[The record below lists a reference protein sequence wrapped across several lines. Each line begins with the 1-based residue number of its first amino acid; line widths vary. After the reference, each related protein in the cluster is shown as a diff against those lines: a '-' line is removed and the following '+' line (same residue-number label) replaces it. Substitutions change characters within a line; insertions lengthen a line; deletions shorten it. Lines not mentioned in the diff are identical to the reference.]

1 MPRIFKKNI
10 MNHHLSNRI
19 NALEESAT
27 LAMAQKAREL
37 KAKGIDLISLS
48 LGEPDFK
55 TPKHIQEA
63 AKQAIDEGNYFAYP
77 PVAGYP
83 ELRKAIAE
91 KLQKENNIKCGP
103 ENIVVSTGAKHSIA
117 NVFLCMLNPGD
128 EVIIYSPYW
137 VSYAE
142 MVKLAEGVPVFIK
155 GGLEADF
162 KASAKQLEEA
172 INPKT
177 KIVIYSSPSN
187 PTGSVFTK
195 EELQEIAD
203 VLSKHKNIFVIADEI
218 YEYINFTGKHHSL
231 AAIPEMAENT
241 ITVNGFSKG
250 HAMTG
255 WRVGYI
261 CAPVWIAKAVEKL
274 QGQMTSGNS
283 SIAQRAA
290 YAATIG
296 DMQPTKDM
304 AAQYLKR
311 RDIVLELLNQIPGVK
326 TSTPTGA
333 FYVFPDISAY
343 FGKKDGDFEIKTAED
358 FCMYMLNKAHVS
370 LVTGD
375 AFGAP
380 ECIRI
385 SFAASEENLREAM
398 KRMKEAMERIY

>member
-1 MPRIFKKNI
+1 MK
-10 MNHHLSNRI
+10 HYLSDKI

-37 KAKGIDLISLS
+37 KAQGIDLISLS

-63 AKQAIDEGNYFAYP
+63 AKKAIDDGSYFAYP
-77 PVAGYP
+77 PVAGYAD
-83 ELRKAIAE
+83 LRKAISE

-103 ENIVVSTGAKHSIA
+103 ENIVISTGAKHSIA
-117 NVFLCMLNPGD
+117 NVFLCLLNPGD

-137 VSYAE
+137 VSYAD
-142 MVKLAEGVPVFIK
+142 MVKLAGGTPVFIK
-155 GGLEADF
+155 GSLEQDF
-162 KASAKQLEEA
+162 KASTQQLEEA
-172 INPKT
+172 ITGKT

-187 PTGSVFTK
+187 PTGSVFTL
-195 EELQEIAD
+195 EELKDIAR

-218 YEYINFTGKHHSL
+218 YEYINFTGKHHS
-231 AAIPEMAENT
+231 IGSFPEMAENT

-250 HAMTG
+250 FAMTG

-261 CAPVWIAKAVEKL
+261 AAPVWIAKAAEKL

-290 YAATIG
+290 FAAVTG

-304 AAQYLKR
+304 TVQYLKR
-311 RDIVLELLNQIPGVK
+311 RDIVLELLNKIPGVK
-326 TSTPTGA
+326 TTTPTGA

-343 FGKKDGDFEIKTAED
+343 FGKKDGEVEIKTAED
-358 FCMYMLNKAHVS
+358 FSMYILNKAHVS

-380 ECIRI
+380 ECVRI
-385 SFAASEENLREAM
+385 SFAASEEQLREALQ
-398 KRMKEAMERIY
+398 RMMDAMEKIY

>member
-1 MPRIFKKNI
+1 MK
-10 MNHHLSNRI
+10 HYLSDRI

-37 KAKGIDLISLS
+37 KAQGIDLISLS

-63 AKQAIDEGNYFAYP
+63 AKQAIDEGSYFAYP

-83 ELRKAIAE
+83 DLRRAISD

-103 ENIVVSTGAKHSIA
+103 ENIVISTGAKHSIA
-117 NVFLCMLNPGD
+117 NVFLCMINPGD

-137 VSYAE
+137 VSYAD
-142 MVKLAEGVPVFIK
+142 MVKLAGGTPVFIK
-155 GGLEADF
+155 GGLDQDF
-162 KASAKQLEEA
+162 KASPKQLEEA
-172 INPKT
+172 ITPKT

-187 PTGSVFTK
+187 PTGSVFTL
-195 EELQEIAD
+195 EELKEIAN

-218 YEYINFTGKHHSL
+218 YEYINFTGKHYSL
-231 AAIPEMAENT
+231 ASFPEMAENT

-261 CAPVWIAKAVEKL
+261 AAPVWLAKAVEKL

-290 YAATIG
+290 YAAIIG

-304 AAQYLKR
+304 AKQYLKR
-311 RDIVLELLNQIPGVK
+311 RDIVLELLNEIPGVK
-326 TSTPTGA
+326 TSIPTGA

-343 FGKKDGDFEIKTAED
+343 FGKKDGDVEIKNAED
-358 FCMYMLNKAHVS
+358 FSMYILNKAHVS

-380 ECIRI
+380 ECVRI
-385 SFAASEENLREAM
+385 SFAASEEQLREAL
-398 KRMKEAMERIY
+398 KRMKKAMEKIY

>member
-1 MPRIFKKNI
+1 MK
-10 MNHHLSNRI
+10 HYLSDRI

-37 KAKGIDLISLS
+37 KAQGIDLISLS

-63 AKQAIDEGNYFAYP
+63 AKQAIDEGSYFAYP

-83 ELRKAIAE
+83 DLRKAIAE
-91 KLQKENNIKCGP
+91 KLQKENNIKCGA

-117 NVFLCMLNPGD
+117 NVFLCMINPGD

-137 VSYAE
+137 VSYAD
-142 MVKLAEGVPVFIK
+142 MVKLAGGTPVFIK
-155 GGLEADF
+155 GDLEQDF
-162 KASAKQLEEA
+162 KASIQQLEEA
-172 INPKT
+172 ITSKT

-187 PTGSVFTK
+187 PTGSVFTL
-195 EELQEIAD
+195 EELKDIAK
-203 VLSKHKNIFVIADEI
+203 VLSRHKNIFVIADEI
-218 YEYINFTGKHHSL
+218 YEYINFTGKHHSM
-231 AAIPEMAENT
+231 ASFPEMAENT

-261 CAPVWIAKAVEKL
+261 AAPVWIAKAVEKL

-283 SIAQRAA
+283 SIPQRAA
-290 YAATIG
+290 FAAVTG

-304 AAQYLKR
+304 TEQYLKR

-343 FGKKDGDFEIKTAED
+343 FGKKDGETVINTAED
-358 FCMYMLNKAHVS
+358 FSMYILNKAHVS

-380 ECIRI
+380 ECVRI
-385 SFAASEENLREAM
+385 SFAASEEQLREAL
-398 KRMKEAMERIY
+398 KRMKEAMEKIY

>member
-1 MPRIFKKNI
+1 MK
-10 MNHHLSNRI
+10 HYLSDRI

-37 KAKGIDLISLS
+37 KAQGIDLISLS

-63 AKQAIDEGNYFAYP
+63 AKKAIDDGSYFAYP
-77 PVAGYP
+77 PVAGYAD
-83 ELRKAIAE
+83 LRKAISE

-103 ENIVVSTGAKHSIA
+103 ENIVISTGAKHSIA
-117 NVFLCMLNPGD
+117 NVFLCLLNPGD

-137 VSYAE
+137 VSYAD
-142 MVKLAEGVPVFIK
+142 MVKLAGGTPVFIK
-155 GGLEADF
+155 GSLEQDF
-162 KASAKQLEEA
+162 KASTQQLEEA
-172 INPKT
+172 ITGKT

-187 PTGSVFTK
+187 PTGSVFTL
-195 EELQEIAD
+195 EELKDIAR

-218 YEYINFTGKHHSL
+218 YEYINFTGKHHS
-231 AAIPEMAENT
+231 IGSFPEMAENT

-250 HAMTG
+250 FAMTG

-261 CAPVWIAKAVEKL
+261 AAPVWIAKAAEKL

-290 YAATIG
+290 FAAVTG

-304 AAQYLKR
+304 TVQYLKR
-311 RDIVLELLNQIPGVK
+311 RDIVLELLNKIPGVK
-326 TSTPTGA
+326 TTTPTGA

-343 FGKKDGDFEIKTAED
+343 FGKKDGEVEIKTAED
-358 FCMYMLNKAHVS
+358 FSMYILNKAHVS

-380 ECIRI
+380 ECVRI
-385 SFAASEENLREAM
+385 SFAASEEQLREALQ
-398 KRMKEAMERIY
+398 RMKDAMEKIY